1 MTRKELDE
9 IVLERRLKVTT
20 LDGLDKAIVGLTFSG
35 VSGCHVV
42 YSKKKC
48 ISEIKKF
55 GMKKDEA
62 VDFFLNNTVGIL
74 RNCGKNH
81 PIIIET

>member
-1 MTRKELDE
+1 MNRKELDE
-9 IVLERRLKVTT
+9 IALERRLKIVT
-20 LDGLDKAIVGLTFSG
+20 LDGLDNAIVGLTFLG
-35 VSGCHVV
+35 VQGSHVV

-55 GMKKDEA
+55 GMSKDEA
-62 VDFFLNNTVGIL
+62 VDFFLNNTVGIIK
-74 RNCGKNH
+74 NCGKNH